1 MKPEETNSF
10 MNELK
15 LKEAVFLMNQGFDAD
30 AQTVTH
36 LLAQILPK
44 TDQKNTL
51 ILRFKDALLQVLSGD
66 GASLA
71 LPSSSGLA
79 FRGEGATTLYRLDR
93 SLEKHE
99 VSFLLSPNEAQ
110 TEVYLAVEI
119 NPPAALRAKL
129 KLDGDT
135 IETLYDLSKEKM
147 FDSPIT
153 MESSPE
159 VVFLE
164 KNREIGRFHL
174 ILANA

>member
-1 MKPEETNSF
+1 MEPGETNSF

-30 AQTVTH
+30 AQTITH
-36 LLAQILPK
+36 LIAQILPK
-44 TDQKNTL
+44 TDQKNTM
-51 ILRFKDALLQVLSGD
+51 ILRFKDALLQVLCGD

-79 FRGEGATTLYRLDR
+79 FRGEPATLYRLDR
-93 SLEKHE
+93 SLEKYA

-119 NPPAALRAKL
+119 NPPAALRVKL

-135 IETLYDLSKEKM
+135 IETLSDLSKEKM

-164 KNREIGRFHL
+164 KNHEIGRFHL